1 MVFGAFG
8 GMWGLASIAGPL
20 LGGVFT
26 DKATWRWCFYIKYLY
41 RCQLYF
47 PLTDQC
53 SLPIGAFSVAVVVLV
68 LHIPRDP
75 NDSKV
80 SYLDRM
86 KELDLIGASILI
98 PAIICLLLAVQWGG
112 NTYPWNNSRI
122 IGLFVGAGLLLILF
136 VYTQIRLG
144 EKATIPPRILKQR
157 TVAAACAF
165 VFFFGAGVF
174 VLMYYLPLYLQAI
187 KGSSPTKSGIQ
198 ILPLML
204 SSVLTSILAG
214 VYVTIVG
221 YYTPLIIISSALMTI
236 GAGLITTFDID
247 TIFGK
252 WFGYQIIAGLGA
264 GVGFN
269 VPLVAVQTVLPMED
283 IPIGTVCV
291 MFFQSL
297 GGALFIAVSQAV
309 FQNGLIDGLKTYAPE
324 LDPRIMVNTGATAIR
339 HVLKNSGREAL
350 LRPALLAY
358 VHGLKNSY
366 RLVTAVMGFAFIA
379 ACFFE
384 WKSVKKEGEKRGEA
398 SEVSVAMG

>member
-26 DKATWRWCFYIKYLY
+26 DKVSWRWCFYIKCVS
-41 RCQLYF
+41 RFQLPSSSTNRY
-47 PLTDQC
+47 
-53 SLPIGAFSVAVVVLV
+53 SLPIGAFSVAVIVFV
-68 LHIPRDP
+68 LHMPRDP
-75 NDSKV
+75 NDSNK
-80 SYLDRM
+80 SYVDRI

-122 IGLFVGAGLLLILF
+122 IGLFVGAGLLLIIF
-136 VYTQIRLG
+136 IYSQIVLG

-157 TVAAACAF
+157 TVAAVSAF
-165 VFFFGAGVF
+165 VFFFGAGIF

-187 KGSSPTKSGIQ
+187 KGSSPTESGIQ

-214 VYVTIVG
+214 VYVTVVG
-221 YYTPLIIISSALMTI
+221 HYTPLIILSSALMTI
-236 GAGLITTFDID
+236 GAGLITTFDTD

-252 WFGYQIIAGLGA
+252 WFGYQIITGLGA

-291 MFFQSL
+291 MFFQTL
-297 GGALFIAVSQAV
+297 GGALFIAVAQAV
-309 FQNGLIDGLKTYAPE
+309 FQNGFIDGLKIYAPE
-324 LDPRIMVNTGATAIR
+324 LDPKVMVNTGATAIR
-339 HVLKNSGREAL
+339 GVLKETGREAL
-350 LRPALLAY
+350 LKPALMAY

-366 RLVTAVMGFAFIA
+366 RVVTAVMGLAFLA

-384 WKSVKKEGEKRGEA
+384 WKSVKKEGEKRD
-398 SEVSVAMG
+398 VSDIPVAMG